1 MYSVGK
7 VLSFPVPVYF
17 YLRFRWNWNF
27 GFSNLNMWRDFK
39 FKLKVS
45 FGILWKIMVALLT
58 IKWLIRV
65 EKVNW
70 SSNHVICI
78 LVGMVISTST
88 SAMSSSNDAI
98 STAFIAIS
106 NSYDEIST
114 WIVQFLNF
122 KLSLAITVAICH
134 FGIISIL
141 LMRGSYLVL
150 VCLKSIYQPL
160 WLFSRLFF
168 LCLFDM
174 RASQKASRTALMFLN
189 FDLSEHSGLMY
200 LGGGSLDPLFIVFT
214 LLQRHKL
221 DSIV

>member
-1 MYSVGK
+1 MFSSKVNSEEFVLRSLNASPFIKFKFATTAFTICWIVLESPLSFTLSVILTRELEWREIFLRQNAVMQTSCMYSVGK

-39 FKLKVS
+39 FKVEVS

-58 IKWLIRV
+58 IKWLTRV

-114 WIVQFLNF
+114 WIV
-122 KLSLAITVAICH
+122 
-134 FGIISIL
+134 
-141 LMRGSYLVL
+141 
-150 VCLKSIYQPL
+150 
-160 WLFSRLFF
+160 
-168 LCLFDM
+168 
-174 RASQKASRTALMFLN
+174 
-189 FDLSEHSGLMY
+189 
-200 LGGGSLDPLFIVFT
+200 
-214 LLQRHKL
+214 
-221 DSIV
+221 